1 MGRREGWVGRG
12 PSCWARRDQNYS
24 EGGAGVC
31 CALGPGPQGWLL
43 RGWTWLGV
51 SWVCAGL

>member
-24 EGGAGVC
+24 EGGPGVC

-51 SWVCAGL
+51 SWVSAGL